1 MNDKI
6 MYEDIVFDI
15 DSIINRLSKSLDIKF
30 KLKNVQS
37 PEYVA
42 TSSVSEKALTDFGF
56 KFVGYS
62 SYIKCP
68 IYRYGKNIEALFN
81 ETILHIYDLE
91 R

>member
-1 MNDKI
+1 MDETNYD
-6 MYEDIVFDI
+6 DVVFDI
-15 DSIINRLSKSLDIKF
+15 EMVVKNLEEATNIKF

-42 TSSVSEKALTDFGF
+42 TGVIQEEDLTDFGF
-56 KFVGYS
+56 RFIGYS

>member
-1 MNDKI
+1 MS
-6 MYEDIVFDI
+6 DINYDDITFDI
-15 DSIINRLSKSLDIKF
+15 ETVVTRLQNDANVKF

-42 TSSVSEKALTDFGF
+42 TGAIQEKTITDFGF
-56 KFVGYS
+56 RFVGYS

-68 IYRYGKNIEALFN
+68 IYRYGRNIEALFN